1 MENFNIRPATK
12 FSDNDNWQEGQEKI
26 REILNKMESLSL
38 TDQKKFAQIFS
49 QKSKNY

>member
-1 MENFNIRPATK
+1 MEIFKTTPATK
-12 FSDNDNWQEGQEKI
+12 FSGNDTWQEGQEKI